1 MLLLASCSSVQVS
14 RSNKAITYAGL
25 TGQGERRMEIAPS
38 TRLPRNYRRVTVAPV
53 SLLPKVTTS
62 LSPTA
67 AEGLKAVFHA
77 QLCRQIIKRWG
88 RDAVGNVGGDL
99 LVLPRI
105 TYVKEVSPGLNI
117 ATAVVTGPLSNGQLA
132 VEIEAVDVASGK
144 QVALLLLADEADF
157 RDIRRSFTPDG
168 HARALASRFAIEA
181 VEFIAP
187 IIGPR

>member
-1 MLLLASCSSVQVS
+1 M
-14 RSNKAITYAGL
+14 
-25 TGQGERRMEIAPS
+25 
-38 TRLPRNYRRVTVAPV
+38 
-53 SLLPKVTTS
+53 
-62 LSPTA
+62 
-67 AEGLKAVFHA
+67 
-77 QLCRQIIKRWG
+77 
-88 RDAVGNVGGDL
+88 
-99 LVLPRI
+99 LPRI

-187 IIGPR
+187 IMGPR